1 MLEKYYIVHKSVL
14 PEFISKV
21 IEVRRLVESGMV
33 KDISQAVKQAGI
45 SRSTYY
51 KYRDLVFEPSSL
63 SEGGKAIFMV
73 MLSHVP
79 GTLSSLL
86 NCISS
91 AGANVLTISQSIPVN
106 DSASVTLSLDIS
118 ELKNSV
124 DELSALIG
132 KLDGVQSV
140 RLISLG

>member
-1 MLEKYYIVHKSVL
+1 MLENYYIVHKSVL
-14 PEFISKV
+14 PEFIGKV
-21 IEVRRLVESGMV
+21 IETRRLIDSGMV
-33 KDISQAVKQAGI
+33 RDISQAVKQTGI

-51 KYRDLVFEPSSL
+51 KYRDMVFEPSSL
-63 SEGGKAIFMV
+63 TESGKAVFMV

-106 DSASVTLSLDIS
+106 ESASVMLSLDIS
-118 ELKNSV
+118 DLNCSV
-124 DELSALIG
+124 DELSVLIR
-132 KLDGVQSV
+132 KLDGVRSV

>member
-1 MLEKYYIVHKSVL
+1 MLENYYIVHKSVL
-14 PEFISKV
+14 PEFIGKV
-21 IEVRRLVESGMV
+21 IETRRLIDSGMV
-33 KDISQAVKQAGI
+33 KDISQAVKQTGI

-51 KYRDLVFEPSSL
+51 KYRDMVFEPSSL
-63 SEGGKAIFMV
+63 TESGKAVFMV

-106 DSASVTLSLDIS
+106 ESASVMLSLDIS
-118 ELKNSV
+118 DLNCSV
-124 DELSALIG
+124 DELSALIR
-132 KLDGVQSV
+132 KLDGVRSV

>member
-1 MLEKYYIVHKSVL
+1 MLENYYIVHKSVL
-14 PEFISKV
+14 PEFIGKV
-21 IEVRRLVESGMV
+21 IETRRLIDSGMV
-33 KDISQAVKQAGI
+33 RDISQAVKQTGI

-51 KYRDLVFEPSSL
+51 KYRDMVFEPSSL
-63 SEGGKAIFMV
+63 TESGKAVFMV

-106 DSASVTLSLDIS
+106 ESASVMLSLDIS
-118 ELKNSV
+118 DLNCSV
-124 DELSALIG
+124 DEISALIR
-132 KLDGVQSV
+132 KLDGVRSV

>member
-1 MLEKYYIVHKSVL
+1 MLENYYIVHKSVL
-14 PEFISKV
+14 PEFIGKV
-21 IEVRRLVESGMV
+21 IETRRLIDSGMV
-33 KDISQAVKQAGI
+33 RDISQAVKQTGI

-51 KYRDLVFEPSSL
+51 KYRDMVFEPSSL
-63 SEGGKAIFMV
+63 TESGKAVFMV

-106 DSASVTLSLDIS
+106 ESASVMLSLDIS
-118 ELKNSV
+118 DLNCSV
-124 DELSALIG
+124 DELSALIR
-132 KLDGVQSV
+132 KLDGVRSV

>member
-1 MLEKYYIVHKSVL
+1 MLENYYIVHKSVL
-14 PEFISKV
+14 PEFIGKV
-21 IEVRRLVESGMV
+21 IETRRLIDSGMV
-33 KDISQAVKQAGI
+33 RDISQAVKQTGI

-51 KYRDLVFEPSSL
+51 KYRDMVFEPSSL
-63 SEGGKAIFMV
+63 TESGKAVFMV

-91 AGANVLTISQSIPVN
+91 ASANVLTISQSIPVN
-106 DSASVTLSLDIS
+106 ESASVMLSLDIS
-118 ELKNSV
+118 DLNCSV
-124 DELSALIG
+124 DELSALIR
-132 KLDGVQSV
+132 KLDGVRSV

>member
-1 MLEKYYIVHKSVL
+1 MLENYYIVHKNVL
-14 PEFISKV
+14 PDFIGKV
-21 IEVRRLVESGMV
+21 IETRRLIESGKV
-33 KDISQAVKQAGI
+33 KDVSQAVKQTGI

-51 KYRDLVFEPSSL
+51 KYRDMVFEPSSL
-63 SEGGKAIFMV
+63 TEGGKAVFLV

-86 NCISS
+86 NCISAS
-91 AGANVLTISQSIPVN
+91 GANVLTISQSIPVSG
-106 DSASVTLSLDIS
+106 SASVTISLDIS
-118 ELKNSV
+118 SISSTV
-124 DELSALIG
+124 DELSALIS

>member
-1 MLEKYYIVHKSVL
+1 MLENYYIVHKSVL
-14 PEFISKV
+14 PEFIGKV
-21 IEVRRLVESGMV
+21 IETRRLIDSGMV
-33 KDISQAVKQAGI
+33 RDISQAVKQTGI

-51 KYRDLVFEPSSL
+51 KYRDMVFEPSSL
-63 SEGGKAIFMV
+63 TESGKAVFMV

-106 DSASVTLSLDIS
+106 ESASVMLSLDIS
-118 ELKNSV
+118 DLKYSV
-124 DELSALIG
+124 DELSALIR
-132 KLDGVQSV
+132 KLDGIRSI